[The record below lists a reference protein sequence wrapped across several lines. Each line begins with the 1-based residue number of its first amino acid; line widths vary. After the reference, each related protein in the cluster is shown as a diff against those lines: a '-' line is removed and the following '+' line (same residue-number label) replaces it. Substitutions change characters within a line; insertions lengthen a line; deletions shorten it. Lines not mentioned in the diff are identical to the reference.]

1 MAIIQFNSRMQ
12 ERDMNLRKIALL
24 LSVVVLFFS
33 GCSESEVEPKCTT
46 KAITYQEF
54 KDYQEKQNAKLT
66 NNKHVKKTDTVWKTT
81 KK

>member
-1 MAIIQFNSRMQ
+1 
-12 ERDMNLRKIALL
+12 MNLGKIVLL
-24 LSVVVLFFS
+24 LSVIALFFS

-66 NNKHVKKTDTVWKTT
+66 DNNKQVKKSNTVWQTT

>member
-1 MAIIQFNSRMQ
+1 MQ
-12 ERDMNLRKIALL
+12 GRDMNLKKIVVL
-24 LSVVVLFFS
+24 LSVIALFFS

-66 NNKHVKKTDTVWKTT
+66 YNNKQVKKADTVWKT
-81 KK
+81 KKQ

>member
-1 MAIIQFNSRMQ
+1 
-12 ERDMNLRKIALL
+12 MNLGKAVLL
-24 LSVVVLFFS
+24 LSVIALFFS

-66 NNKHVKKTDTVWKTT
+66 DNNKQGKKADTVWKTR
-81 KK
+81 KQ

>member
-1 MAIIQFNSRMQ
+1 
-12 ERDMNLRKIALL
+12 MNLGKAVLL
-24 LSVVVLFFS
+24 LSVIALFFS

-66 NNKHVKKTDTVWKTT
+66 DNNKQVKKADAVWKTR
-81 KK
+81 KQ

>member
-1 MAIIQFNSRMQ
+1 
-12 ERDMNLRKIALL
+12 MNLGKTVLL
-24 LSVVVLFFS
+24 LSVIALFFS

-66 NNKHVKKTDTVWKTT
+66 DNNKQVKKADTVWKTR
-81 KK
+81 KQ

>member
-1 MAIIQFNSRMQ
+1 
-12 ERDMNLRKIALL
+12 MNLRKTVLL
-24 LSVVVLFFS
+24 LSVIALFFS

-66 NNKHVKKTDTVWKTT
+66 NDKQVKKADTVWKTR
-81 KK
+81 KQ